1 MKHMQQRTE
10 LVTVGKFLTVTL
22 LAGLLAGC
30 ASSGGGPALG
40 VTDSAVDGAGTG
52 GRVKLR
58 AASRL
63 PRVLLMVDE
72 KSLGS
77 IPTSEV
83 EALGAK
89 LLLQQNVPV
98 VDQDMVKANIAKGQ
112 QLLKMAGHARG
123 AAALGLQFGADVV
136 IMGEVVA
143 KPSARRISDS
153 NLRSYQAVATLRAVR
168 TDNAATLASSSE
180 VETVVA
186 LDDIGGSSLALRK
199 AGQKTL
205 EALIPAMI
213 EGWEKGG
220 GTGGSEVA
228 LTHISVTIGG
238 VDQIWKLKALR
249 EQLHGLGTKA
259 QNVVQ
264 RNYTAGMAIFELDS
278 TLAAEEFSE
287 MLVLKPPQGLK
298 LQVLNVSAGKVD
310 LRAVAAQ

>member
-1 MKHMQQRTE
+1 MKPVRQRTE
-10 LVTVGKFLTVTL
+10 PANYGRLIIGLL

-30 ASSGGGPALG
+30 AAPAP
-40 VTDSAVDGAGTG
+40 TAAVHETEDGAAGAG

-77 IPTSEV
+77 IPTAEV
-83 EALGAK
+83 ESLGAR

-98 VDQDMVKANIAKGQ
+98 VDQDMVKANVAKGQ
-112 QLLKMAGHARG
+112 QLLKMAGDPRG

-143 KPSARRISDS
+143 KPSARRIAES
-153 NLRSYQAVATLRAVR
+153 NLRTYQAVATLRAVR
-168 TDNAATLASSSE
+168 TDNAATLATASE
-180 VETVVA
+180 DVSIVA
-186 LDDIGGSSLALRK
+186 LDDIGGSSKALRS
-199 AGQKTL
+199 AGQKSL
-205 EALIPAMI
+205 DVLIPAMI
-213 EGWEKGG
+213 EAWEKGG
-220 GTGGSEVA
+220 GVGGSEAA
-228 LTHISVTIGG
+228 LTHVVITIGG
-238 VDQIWKLKALR
+238 VDQMWKLKALR
-249 EQLHGLGTKA
+249 EQLHGLGLKA

-264 RNYTAGMAIFELDS
+264 RNYTAGLAIFDLDS
-278 TLAAEEFSE
+278 TLSTEDFSE

>member
-1 MKHMQQRTE
+1 MKQTQPKTG
-10 LVTVGKFLTVTL
+10 LAIYGKLCLGAL

-30 ASSGGGPALG
+30 ASSSSTTAVRETDDGGGVG
-40 VTDSAVDGAGTG
+40 SG

-58 AASRL
+58 PASRL

-77 IPTSEV
+77 IPTAEV
-83 EALGAK
+83 ESLAAR

-112 QLLKMAGHARG
+112 QLLKMAGDPRG

-143 KPSARRISDS
+143 KPSARRIADS
-153 NLRSYQAVATLRAVR
+153 NLRTYQAVATLRAVR
-168 TDNAATLASSSE
+168 TANAATLATASDDVSI
-180 VETVVA
+180 VA
-186 LDDIGGSSLALRK
+186 LDDIGGSSKALK
-199 AGQKTL
+199 GAGQKTFDN
-205 EALIPAMI
+205 LIPALL
-213 EGWEKGG
+213 EAWEKSGG
-220 GTGGSEVA
+220 VGGSETA
-228 LTHISVTIGG
+228 LTHLSLTIGG
-238 VDQIWKLKALR
+238 VDQMWKLKALR

-264 RNYTAGMAIFELDS
+264 RNYTAGLAIFELDS

-287 MLVLKPPQGLK
+287 MLVLKPPPGLK
-298 LQVLNVSAGKVD
+298 LQGLNVSAGKVD

>member
-1 MKHMQQRTE
+1 YTTTNNIIRE
-10 LVTVGKFLTVTL
+10 SDG
-22 LAGLLAGC
+22 
-30 ASSGGGPALG
+30 SG
-40 VTDSAVDGAGTG
+40 TAGTD

-63 PRVLLMVDE
+63 PRVLMMVDE

-77 IPTSEV
+77 IPTAEV
-83 EALGAK
+83 ESLGAK

-112 QLLKMAGHARG
+112 QLLKMAGDARG

-143 KPSARRISDS
+143 KPSARRIADS
-153 NLRSYQAVATLRAVR
+153 NLRTYQAVATLRAVR
-168 TDNAATLASSSE
+168 TDNAATLATASE
-180 VETVVA
+180 DASIVA
-186 LDDIGGSSLALRK
+186 LDDIGGSAKALRS

-205 EALIPAMI
+205 EVLIPAMI

-220 GTGGSEVA
+220 GSGGNEAA
-228 LTHISVTIGG
+228 LTRVSVTIGG
-238 VDQIWKLKALR
+238 VDQVWKLKALR
-249 EQLHGLGTKA
+249 EMLHGLGTKA

-264 RNYTAGMAIFELDS
+264 RNYTAGMVIFDLDS
-278 TLAAEEFSE
+278 TLSAEEFSE
-287 MLVLKPPQGLK
+287 ALVLTPPQGLK

>member
-1 MKHMQQRTE
+1 MKRTRQKKDRAAC
-10 LVTVGKFLTVTL
+10 GKLILGAL

-30 ASSGGGPALG
+30 VSSSSTTAVRETDDGGMP
-40 VTDSAVDGAGTG
+40 G

-77 IPTSEV
+77 IPTAEV

-112 QLLKMAGHARG
+112 QLLKMAGDARG

-143 KPSARRISDS
+143 KPSARRIADS
-153 NLRSYQAVATLRAVR
+153 NLRTYQAVATLRAVR
-168 TDNAATLASSSE
+168 TDNAATLATASE
-180 VETVVA
+180 DATIVA
-186 LDDIGGSSLALRK
+186 LDDIGGSTKALK
-199 AGQKTL
+199 SAGQKTFDV
-205 EALIPAMI
+205 LIPAMI
-213 EGWEKGG
+213 EAWEKGG
-220 GTGGSEVA
+220 GVGGSETA
-228 LTHISVTIGG
+228 LTHVSVTIGG
-238 VDQIWKLKALR
+238 VDQMWKLKALR
-249 EQLHGLGTKA
+249 EQLHGLGLKA

-264 RNYTAGMAIFELDS
+264 RNYTAGMAVFDLDS
-278 TLAAEEFSE
+278 PLSAEEFSE
-287 MLVLKPPQGLK
+287 LLVLKPPQGLK
-298 LQVLNVSAGKVD
+298 LQVLNISAGKVD
-310 LRAVAAQ
+310 LRAVAAP

>member
-1 MKHMQQRTE
+1 MKYRWLTTK
-10 LVTVGKFLTVTL
+10 LAACGKQCLGAL

-30 ASSGGGPALG
+30 AAPSSTADVSEADDGGG
-40 VTDSAVDGAGTG
+40 VV
-52 GRVKLR
+52 RVKLR
-58 AASRL
+58 PAARL

-77 IPTSEV
+77 IPTAEV

-112 QLLKMAGHARG
+112 QLLKMAGDARG

-143 KPSARRISDS
+143 KPSARRIAES
-153 NLRSYQAVATLRAVR
+153 NLRTYQAVATLRAVR
-168 TDNAATLASSSE
+168 TDNAATLATASE
-180 VETVVA
+180 DASIVA
-186 LDDIGGSSLALRK
+186 LDDIGGSAKALRA
-199 AGQKTL
+199 AGQKSFETL
-205 EALIPAMI
+205 LPGMI
-213 EGWEKGG
+213 EAWEKGG
-220 GTGGSEVA
+220 GVGGGEAA
-228 LTHISVTIGG
+228 LTHVVITIGG
-238 VDQIWKLKALR
+238 LDQIWKLKALR
-249 EQLHGLGTKA
+249 EQLHGLGLKA

>member
-1 MKHMQQRTE
+1 MEQMRQKRE
-10 LVTVGKFLTVTL
+10 RAAVGKTFATAL
-22 LAGLLAGC
+22 LVALLAGC
-30 ASSGGGPALG
+30 TTTNTVVIREGDAGTDG
-40 VTDSAVDGAGTG
+40 VGAG
-52 GRVKLR
+52 GRIKLR

-77 IPTSEV
+77 IPTAET
-83 EALGAK
+83 EAIAAK
-89 LLLQQNVPV
+89 LLLQQNIPL

-112 QLLKMAGHARG
+112 QLLKMAGDPRG
-123 AAALGLQFGADVV
+123 AAALGMQFGADVV
-136 IMGEVVA
+136 IMGEAVA

-168 TDNAATLASSSE
+168 TDNAATLASASE

-199 AGQKTL
+199 AGQKSF
-205 EALIPAMI
+205 ESLIPSMI
-213 EGWEKGG
+213 EAWEKGG
-220 GTGGSEVA
+220 SAGGGGEAA
-228 LTHISVTIGG
+228 LTRISLTVGG
-238 VDQIWKLKALR
+238 VDQMWKLKALR
-249 EQLHGLGTKA
+249 EMLHGMGTKA

-264 RNYTAGMAIFELDS
+264 RNYTAGMVIFDLES
-278 TLAAEEFSE
+278 TLAAEDFSE
-287 MLVLKPPQGLK
+287 ALVLKPPEGLK